1 MIAISPNTSGV
12 AFFIHVTPRARR
24 PAVGGCQAGALRV
37 RVGAP
42 PAAGAANAACVNALA
57 KALGVR
63 RSAVQ
68 LDPGARNRRKRVH
81 VDGEPERLAAQLTRL
96 ASDGTSA

>member
-1 MIAISPNTSGV
+1 LLAISPSDSGV

-24 PAVGGCQAGALRV
+24 PGVGGCQADALRV

-42 PAAGAANAACVNALA
+42 PADGLANAACVEALA

-63 RSAVQ
+63 RGAVT
-68 LDPGARNRRKRVH
+68 LDPGSRNRRKRVH
-81 VDGEPERLAAQLTRL
+81 VDGNPERLAARL
-96 ASDGTSA
+96 AKLASGGASA